1 MNKKDNKKQKLGDE
15 FKHLQT
21 KIFFRTAI
29 IMIVAIIGTF
39 GLYNFVLKGHLANFI
54 VGFFNLFI
62 KDYDAARYLYW
73 QVIRNYM
80 ELYVLSAVV
89 VVFLAALRIY
99 LKGFTKYFNEINRG
113 IDALI
118 DENADDVVLSSEL
131 AAVEKKI
138 NYIKH
143 TLEQRKLET
152 ELAEQRKNDLVVYLA
167 HDLKTPLTS
176 VIGYLTLLRDESK
189 ISEELREKYLSISL
203 EKAERLEDLINEFFE
218 ITRFNLSNLTLEYS
232 RVNLTRLLEQLTYEF
247 KPMFLEK
254 NLKCELE
261 IAPDTMIKCDANKM
275 HRVFDNLLRNAVN
288 YSFDE
293 GTIHIAATQNEN
305 GLSIKFTNCGNTIP
319 QEKLERI
326 FEQFYRLDTA
336 RSSRNG
342 GAGLGLAI
350 AKEIVELHKGTITA
364 QSDNEVIEFE
374 VTIPILQ

>member
-80 ELYVLSAVV
+80 ELYVLSAIV

-319 QEKLERI
+319 QEKLERV